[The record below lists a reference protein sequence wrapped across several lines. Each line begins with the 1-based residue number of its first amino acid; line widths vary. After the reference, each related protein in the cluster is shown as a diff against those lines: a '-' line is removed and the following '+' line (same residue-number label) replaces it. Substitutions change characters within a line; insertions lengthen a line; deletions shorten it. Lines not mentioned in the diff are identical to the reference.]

1 MNSLKTR
8 LLGGEFIAAAWAELG
23 SPDIAEILV
32 RHGWPVVLID
42 GEHGIGDL
50 ETWVAVARAVEA
62 AGGEVI
68 LRVPDGTDTMLK
80 KVLDRGFRS
89 LVVPMVNTVAQAE
102 QIARSCRYPL
112 RGKGGIGRGYA
123 APIVRGS
130 GYGTRPDYST
140 RTANE
145 DVLVF
150 VQCETPESVSV
161 LAEIAGVDG
170 IDGVFLGP
178 NDLAATLGH
187 IDEMEHATPQAAFA
201 EVEAKV
207 RGAGKLLAT
216 VPGGGRDLAILR
228 DKGFNLVAGVNDVFF
243 LIEGARTSAAARD
256 AMLGHDTAKA
266 ATAPRRY

>member
-8 LLGGEFIAAAWAELG
+8 LLKGEFITAAWAELG

-68 LRVPDGTDTMLK
+68 LRVPDGADTVLK

-89 LVVPMVNTVAQAE
+89 LVVPMVNTVEQAE
-102 QIARSCRYPL
+102 QIARSCAYPV
-112 RGKGGIGRGYA
+112 RGAGGIGRGYA

-130 GYGTRPDYST
+130 DYGARPDYAV

-150 VQCETPESVSV
+150 VQCETPESVAA
-161 LAEIAGVDG
+161 LTEIAGVEG

-187 IDEMEHATPQAAFA
+187 IEDMNHATPQAAFA

-207 RGAGKLLAT
+207 LGAGKLLAT
-216 VPGGGRDLAILR
+216 VPGGGRDFAILR
-228 DKGFNLVAGVNDVFF
+228 RKGFGLVAGVNDVSF
-243 LIEGARTSAAARD
+243 LVEGARTAAAARD
-256 AMLGHDTAKA
+256 ALLGRDGAETAA
-266 ATAPRRY
+266 APPRY

>member
-1 MNSLKTR
+1 MNAVKSR
-8 LLGGEFIAAAWAELG
+8 LLNGEFITAAWAELG
-23 SPDIAEILV
+23 NADVAEILV

-42 GEHGIGDL
+42 GEHGVGDL

-89 LVVPMVNTVAQAE
+89 IVVPMVNTAE
-102 QIARSCRYPL
+102 QAAAIARSCHYPQT
-112 RGKGGIGRGYA
+112 GKGGIGRGYA

-130 GYGTRPDYST
+130 GFGTRPEYAK

-150 VQCETPESVSV
+150 VQCETPESVAA
-161 LAEIAGVDG
+161 LPEICAVEG

-187 IDEMEHATPQAAFA
+187 MENMDHAVPQAAFA

-207 RGAGKLLAT
+207 TAAGKLLAT
-216 VPGGGRDLAILR
+216 VPGGGRSWADLRA
-228 DKGFNLVAGVNDVFF
+228 KGFHLVAGVNDISF
-243 LIEGARTSAAARD
+243 LMNAAAEAAKARD
-256 AMLGHDTAKA
+256 AELA
-266 ATAPRRY
+266 